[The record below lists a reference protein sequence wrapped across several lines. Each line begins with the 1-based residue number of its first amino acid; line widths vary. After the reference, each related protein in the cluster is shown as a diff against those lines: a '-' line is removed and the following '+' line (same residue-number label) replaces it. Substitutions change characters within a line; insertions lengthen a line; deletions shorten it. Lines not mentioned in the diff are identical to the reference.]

1 MGVVLLAEAAVLRK
15 GELFFH
21 FLLVAPR
28 VVRDTSADAALQF
41 GHVVLDLSHTRTVS
55 E

>member
-1 MGVVLLAEAAVLRK
+1 
-15 GELFFH
+15 
-21 FLLVAPR
+21 
-28 VVRDTSADAALQF
+28 VRDTSADAALQF